1 MTSSHTPNMAAAS
14 FAQRRTTNPQQS
26 NSVPST
32 PHQHPRDLRF
42 HSRSPSPS
50 KTIGH
55 NAHRSAVPGIAST
68 PTAAKPTQE
77 FCRYEASPEFR
88 TRRMPYLEGG
98 ELPLPPPTEEPK
110 VALEPEQDEK
120 LSGDMRELYGRLLPT
135 EESEDRRRKL
145 VQKLEDILNGEW
157 PGNEIRVNVFGS
169 SGNLLSSNDSD
180 GACSLT
186 GLSPAS
192 PPTYADHLLQS
203 MSV

>member
-14 FAQRRTTNPQQS
+14 FAQRRSTNPQQS

-50 KTIGH
+50 KTLGH
-55 NAHRSAVPGIAST
+55 AYPRSAVPGATYT
-68 PTAAKPTQE
+68 PTAVKPTQA
-77 FCRYEASPEFR
+77 FCRFEASPEFR

-110 VALEPEQDEK
+110 AALEPEQDEK

-135 EESEDRRRKL
+135 EESEERRRKL

-169 SGNLLSSNDSD
+169 SGNLLSSDDSD
-180 GACSLT
+180 GTCPST
-186 GLSPAS
+186 GLSS
-192 PPTYADHLLQS
+192 PQALIVS
-203 MSV
+203 RS

>member
-14 FAQRRTTNPQQS
+14 FAQRRSTNSQQQS

-55 NAHRSAVPGIAST
+55 NAHHSAVPGIAST
-68 PTAAKPTQE
+68 PIVAKPIQE

-135 EESEDRRRKL
+135 EESEERRRKL

-180 GACSLT
+180 GASSFT
-186 GLSPAS
+186 RRSRPPLSIC
-192 PPTYADHLLQS
+192 
-203 MSV
+203 